1 MEETPKNNEEITEQE
16 FAKQDEMVVEHNQSN
31 EEVVEVTTEQLVD
44 EKPNEQPLEQ
54 PMDKTVVKPVA
65 KEKPNG
71 WVRLGTTLSVLAFV
85 GFLYSLFASLSFL
98 IVALYYIVIVFIAIL
113 TLFLILLNEE
123 FQKYIDGGET
133 LAEIAQALTS
143 TVIYSTSITMGLAA
157 LGITLLFTQKK
168 VANRVPGLV
177 FGFVAFIGALA
188 LLLFRIF
195 VPIEIVS

>member
-1 MEETPKNNEEITEQE
+1 MEETPKNNEEIKEQVVINQE
-16 FAKQDEMVVEHNQSN
+16 KMVVENNQSN
-31 EEVVEVTTEQLVD
+31 EEVVMVTTEPT
-44 EKPNEQPLEQ
+44 EKKPTVEQ
-54 PMDKTVVKPVA
+54 PMDKTVVKPVT

-177 FGFVAFIGALA
+177 FGFVALVGGLA